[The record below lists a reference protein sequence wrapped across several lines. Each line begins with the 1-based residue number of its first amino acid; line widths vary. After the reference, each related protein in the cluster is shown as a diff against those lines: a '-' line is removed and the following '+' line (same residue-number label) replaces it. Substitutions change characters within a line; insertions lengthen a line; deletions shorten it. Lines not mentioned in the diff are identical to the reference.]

1 MEPPSTPSDP
11 QPVDL
16 VAGRVVRGGAGP
28 CYGVRTDDGKLYAV
42 HSTSAGELEV
52 GTTVLVK
59 LGPARPRWTAVP
71 ASRYERCGSTS
82 WPDV

>member
-11 QPVDL
+11 QPHDR

-28 CYGVRTDDGKLYAV
+28 CYGVETDDGKLYAV
-42 HSTSAGELEV
+42 HSTSAGELAV

-59 LGPARPRWTAVP
+59 LG
-71 ASRYERCGSTS
+71 STV
-82 WPDV
+82 PDVDCGPGEPVSALRIDVVG

>member
-42 HSTSAGELEV
+42 HSTSSGELEV

-59 LGPARPRWTAVP
+59 LGPALPEVD
-71 ASRYERCGSTS
+71 CGPGEPISALRI
-82 WPDV
+82 DVVA

>member
-11 QPVDL
+11 QPVDQ

-28 CYGVRTDDGKLYAV
+28 CYGVETDDGKLYAV
-42 HSTSAGELEV
+42 HSPSSGELEV

-59 LGPARPRWTAVP
+59 LGPTGPDVNCGDGEPVT
-71 ASRYERCGSTS
+71 ASRIDIVG
-82 WPDV
+82 